1 MAFLIQSQHGHVY
14 TLWNLMISMGPGT
27 FVLLVLS
34 FVENKKKNQRI
45 VVSIMYDFKDMRF
58 NVDVCNTLHF
68 WKWHC
73 ETFYFDI
80 SRWCYPTFDLTTIQT
95 LPLQVNLFLDHGGNP
110 ACVTSNV
117 WVPMSR
123 VVITVNFLSKI
134 QSSPLVNV

>member
-1 MAFLIQSQHGHVY
+1 MDMLTPY
-14 TLWNLMISMGPGT
+14 ETLWYPLDQ
-27 FVLLVLS
+27 VCLCYLCCLLLS
-34 FVENKKKNQRI
+34 IKKKNQRI
-45 VVSIMYDFKDMRF
+45 VVSTMCDFKDMRF

-80 SRWCYPTFDLTTIQT
+80 SGWCYPTFDLTTIQT